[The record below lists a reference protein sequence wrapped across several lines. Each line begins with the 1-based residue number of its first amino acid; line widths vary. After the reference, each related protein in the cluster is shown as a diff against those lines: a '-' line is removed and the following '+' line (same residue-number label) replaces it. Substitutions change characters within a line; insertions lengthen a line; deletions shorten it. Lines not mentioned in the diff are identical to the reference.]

1 MLGNYKTRVP
11 MSHLSLS
18 LIKKEESN
26 QKDEKD
32 APDTGT
38 PQLQKNLGA
47 LDISQTSLRSHIPR
61 LKLIIA
67 GVLGFSQTIKVGNSS
82 LLMTFPS
89 LADIHTT
96 IKNPQGVRH

>member
-1 MLGNYKTRVP
+1 

-47 LDISQTSLRSHIPR
+47 LDIS
-61 LKLIIA
+61 
-67 GVLGFSQTIKVGNSS
+67 
-82 LLMTFPS
+82 
-89 LADIHTT
+89 
-96 IKNPQGVRH
+96 